1 MNKTLNGSGFQSPYY
16 DYLDAMVAATPSIFC
31 KYDKE
36 KNSFPAATLVVHR
49 GDVARSIADSVM
61 SKLKIYHDERK
72 NDIRY
77 YRAAFMYLL
86 THTSLYRDEVRE
98 TKNGWIDPV
107 EWTLKQIN
115 ENSKLY
121 QLVIQCEE
129 ASHAAKQANIN
140 SIRNL

>member
-16 DYLDAMVAATPSIFC
+16 DYLEAMVDTAPSIFC
-31 KYDKE
+31 KDDKE

-61 SKLKIYHDERK
+61 SKLKIYNNRSS
-72 NDIRY
+72 DIRY

-86 THTSLYRDEVRE
+86 THTNLYRDEVRE
-98 TKNGWIDPV
+98 TEHGWIDPV

-115 ENSKLY
+115 ENSELY
-121 QLVIQCEE
+121 QLVLKCEE
-129 ASHAAKQANIN
+129 ATQANIS
-140 SIRNL
+140 SILKF